1 MRKHKIKSYNL
12 CMTDLCKVQSP
23 RRNILHIS
31 FYMDV
36 PTYSNVCV
44 QDSPEYW
51 MKIRDA
57 NFAGRM
63 WPEQGRQG
71 NRFADYHFLG
81 LNCSLRCLRKLQGKS
96 IIFEIEI
103 DVSLTA
109 RQKCF
114 EACLISLSTWV
125 GSTFRLLLVAC
136 RSICLPISYP
146 SISLTLSVG
155 PYSESLSILWCLS
168 HHLCQCPPKAF

>member
-36 PTYSNVCV
+36 PTYSNVCARLPRV
-44 QDSPEYW
+44 LDGNSRRKLFREAET
-51 MKIRDA
+51 R
-57 NFAGRM
+57 
-63 WPEQGRQG
+63 GRQG

-81 LNCSLRCLRKLQGKS
+81 LNCSLLCLRKLQGKS

-136 RSICLPISYP
+136 RSICLPISSP
-146 SISLTLSVG
+146 AIFLTLSVC
-155 PYSESLSILWCLS
+155 PFSETPSLSIVPSLS
-168 HHLCQCPPKAF
+168 VSPKGFLKS